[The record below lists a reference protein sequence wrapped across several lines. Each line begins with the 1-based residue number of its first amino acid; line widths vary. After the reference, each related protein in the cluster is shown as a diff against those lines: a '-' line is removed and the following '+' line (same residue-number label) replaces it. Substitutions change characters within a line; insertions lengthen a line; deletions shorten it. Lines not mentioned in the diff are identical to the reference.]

1 MKAMR
6 TLRFLRDL
14 VALLLVVLTL
24 PLAADEPREKQRAVL
39 LEQMRTIAKKTQV
52 EFVSGKDQPQL
63 HDKPLIR
70 YDDQPRGFVDATMW
84 AWTNNGRPVALQKI
98 EATISID
105 TGKPRWGFCFT
116 SLAEPTIRAE
126 WKHGLKYQSREA
138 GTTFE
143 PVPKSPAVADKAAS
157 RKRQLRD
164 ISRDFSARILINP
177 RTNSTQ
183 ELRLLT
189 TPLYEYD
196 DDAKLPAG
204 AVFGFACNGT
214 NPDLVI
220 VVEARQAAGKL
231 LWHFAPARMT
241 TGGLNV
247 KYGDET
253 VWKAEFSEPGVANY
267 PTWTSFSM
275 PRTTADSE

>member
-1 MKAMR
+1 MTAAWIASLSMIALCNADGPREKERAALLDQMR
-6 TLRFLRDL
+6 TL
-14 VALLLVVLTL
+14 
-24 PLAADEPREKQRAVL
+24 
-39 LEQMRTIAKKTQV
+39 AKGTSV
-52 EFVSGKDQPQL
+52 EFISGKEQPQL

-84 AWTNNGRPVALQKI
+84 TWTKDGRPVALQKV
-98 EATISID
+98 EATLSID

-138 GTTFE
+138 GTKFQA
-143 PVPKSPAVADKAAS
+143 VPKSPAVADKGAA

-164 ISRDFSARILINP
+164 IARAFSARILLNP

-189 TPLYEYD
+189 TPLYEYE
-196 DDAKLPAG
+196 DDARLPAG

-220 VVEARQAAGKL
+220 VVEAREAGGTQ

-253 VWKAEFSEPGVANY
+253 VWTAEFSEPGVADY

-275 PRTTADSE
+275 PRIVVDFE

>member
-1 MKAMR
+1 M
-6 TLRFLRDL
+6 LRHVFLL
-14 VALLLVVLTL
+14 AVILLPPSAVV
-24 PLAADEPREKQRAVL
+24 ADEPREKQRTLL
-39 LEQMRTIAKKTQV
+39 LEQMRTIAKETQV
-52 EFVSGKDQPQL
+52 EFVSRKDQPQL
-63 HDKPLIR
+63 YDKPLIR

-84 AWTNNGRPVALQKI
+84 TWTNNRRPVALQKV
-98 EATISID
+98 EAMSGID
-105 TGKPRWGFCFT
+105 TGTPRWGFCFT

-138 GTTFE
+138 GTTFQ
-143 PVPKSPAVADKAAS
+143 PVPESPVVADKVTS
-157 RKRQLRD
+157 RRRQLRD
-164 ISRDFSARILINP
+164 LARNFSARIVINP
-177 RTNSTQ
+177 RANSTQ

-196 DDAKLPAG
+196 NDEKLPAG

-220 VVEARQAAGKL
+220 VVEAREVDGKR

-247 KYGDET
+247 KYRDET
-253 VWKAEFSEPGVANY
+253 VWKAEFSEPGKANY
-267 PTWTSFSM
+267 PTWTSFQI
-275 PRTTADSE
+275 PRLEAENE